1 MPAKLV
7 AQIPWEGRVP
17 DDGVARRFEPLASAP
32 RKRCSERQAVVI
44 DGSSVKVGLWTQPDS
59 RRPPMT
65 DATMNLKTLIEK
77 TSDADLLREMIGFA
91 AERLMELEVG
101 AATGAGYGEKNP
113 LRLNQRNGYRDRD
126 WETRAG
132 TVELRIPK
140 LRKGAY
146 FPSFLEP
153 RRLAEKALT
162 AVIQEAYIQG
172 ISTRSVD
179 DLVKAMGA
187 GGVSKSQVSRLCEE
201 IDDRVKTFLERP
213 IKGDWPY
220 LWIDATYLK
229 VRRGGRIVSVAVIIA
244 VGVNTDGRR
253 EVLGME
259 VGPSEAEPIWT
270 EFLRKLTRR
279 GLSGVKLVISDA
291 HEGIK
296 AAVSKVLNATWQ
308 RCRVHFM
315 RNVLAHAGRQ
325 GRRVAS
331 AFIATA
337 FAQETPEAA
346 STQWRAV
353 ADQIRQKVPKLA
365 AIMDEAEHDVLAYM
379 TFPREHR
386 TKLHSINPIERINGE
401 IKRRT
406 DVVGIFPNEDAIVR
420 LVGAL
425 LLEHNDEWAV
435 QRSRYMTLET
445 IASLGDDPL
454 VSLPAVDR

>member
-1 MPAKLV
+1 
-7 AQIPWEGRVP
+7 
-17 DDGVARRFEPLASAP
+17 
-32 RKRCSERQAVVI
+32 
-44 DGSSVKVGLWTQPDS
+44 
-59 RRPPMT
+59 MT
-65 DATMNLKTLIEK
+65 DDMMNLRLAVEK
-77 TSDADLLREMIGFA
+77 SADADLLREMIGFA
-91 AERLMELEVG
+91 AEKLMALEVS
-101 AATGAGYGEKNP
+101 AKTGAGYGEKTTF
-113 LRLNQRNGYRDRD
+113 RLAQRNGYRDRD

-140 LRKGAY
+140 LRTGSY

-153 RRLAEKALT
+153 RRMAEKALT

-172 ISTRSVD
+172 VSTRSVD
-179 DLVKAMGA
+179 DLVKAMGMS
-187 GGVSKSQVSRLCEE
+187 GISKSQVSRLCEE
-201 IDDRVKTFLERP
+201 IDDKVKAFLDRP
-213 IKGDWPY
+213 IEGEWPY

-259 VGPSEAEPIWT
+259 IGTSEAEAIWT

-279 GLSGVKLVISDA
+279 GLRGVRLVVSDA

-296 AAVSKVLNATWQ
+296 AAVSKVLCATWQ

-315 RNVLAHAGRQ
+315 RNALAHAGKS
-325 GRRVAS
+325 GRRVVS

-337 FAQETPEAA
+337 FAQDTPEAA
-346 STQWRAV
+346 SAQWRNV
-353 ADQIRQKVPKLA
+353 ADQIRPKVPKLA
-365 AIMDEAEHDVLAYM
+365 TLMDSAEQDVLAYM
-379 TFPREHR
+379 TFPRQHWA
-386 TKLHSINPIERINGE
+386 KLHSTNPIERLNGE

-406 DVVGIFPNEDAIVR
+406 EVVGIFPNDDAIVR

-425 LLEHNDEWAV
+425 LLEQNDEWVV

-445 IASLGDDPL
+445 IATMSDDPL
-454 VSLPAVDR
+454 ISLPAAS

>member
-1 MPAKLV
+1 
-7 AQIPWEGRVP
+7 
-17 DDGVARRFEPLASAP
+17 
-32 RKRCSERQAVVI
+32 
-44 DGSSVKVGLWTQPDS
+44 
-59 RRPPMT
+59 MT

-77 TSDADLLREMIGFA
+77 TPDADLLREMIGFA
-91 AERLMELEVG
+91 AERLMEMEVG

-132 TVELRIPK
+132 TVELRIPR
-140 LRKGAY
+140 LRKGSY

-153 RRLAEKALT
+153 RRMSEKALT

-187 GGVSKSQVSRLCEE
+187 GGISKSQVSRLCEE
-201 IDDRVKTFLERP
+201 IDSKVKAFLDRP
-213 IKGDWPY
+213 IEGDWPY
-220 LWIDATYLK
+220 IWIDATYLK

-244 VGVNTDGRR
+244 VGVNSDGRR

-259 VGPSEAEPIWT
+259 VGTSEAEPIWT
-270 EFLRKLTRR
+270 EFLRRLTRR
-279 GLSGVKLVISDA
+279 GLRGVKLVVSDA

-308 RCRVHFM
+308 RCRVHFT
-315 RNVLAHAGRQ
+315 RNVLAHAGKS
-325 GRRVAS
+325 GRRVVA

-337 FAQETPEAA
+337 FAQETAEAA
-346 STQWRAV
+346 SVQWRAV
-353 ADQIRQKVPKLA
+353 ADQIRPKVPKLA

-386 TKLHSINPIERINGE
+386 AKLHSINPIERINGE

-406 DVVGIFPNEDAIVR
+406 EVVGIFPNDAAIVR

-425 LLEHNDEWAV
+425 LLEQNDEWAV

-445 IASLGDDPL
+445 IAPLSDDPL
-454 VSLPAVDR
+454 ISLPAVAR